1 LDNAADLG
9 SRGGGVSTAKLW
21 WNGPSWL
28 ADPSKWPPEIVTK
41 ANDVSDAERKVQR
54 ELSMVG
60 VEGSEHLD
68 ALLVKFGLRKAL
80 RISGW
85 VSRFIHNSQ
94 NPSKKIDGAMTTDE
108 VLKQELFWIKGT
120 QQQVVNT
127 EKFREDKE
135 QFNLQLNTEEIWE
148 CRGRI

>member
-1 LDNAADLG
+1 MTLLTQSG
-9 SRGGGVSTAKLW
+9 RF
-21 WNGPSWL
+21 
-28 ADPSKWPPEIVTK
+28 
-41 ANDVSDAERKVQR
+41 
-54 ELSMVG
+54 MVG
-60 VEGSEHLD
+60 VERSEHLD

-80 RISGW
+80 RIPGW
-85 VSRFIHNSQ
+85 VSRFIHNSR